1 MDVTKLALLA
11 HSINKVAILK
21 IDKYHYRCYFP
32 HMTKEEAK
40 NKLKNV
46 DFNLNDKK
54 ALSKISFFFRFPLGV
69 EPWTLYLK
77 VDCHTVSPW
86 GFLCMIEDDFY
97 AWFFTEK

>member
-54 ALSKISFFFRFPLGV
+54 
-69 EPWTLYLK
+69 
-77 VDCHTVSPW
+77 
-86 GFLCMIEDDFY
+86 GFV
-97 AWFFTEK
+97 

>member
-40 NKLKNV
+40 IKLKNV

-69 EPWTLYLK
+69 EP
-77 VDCHTVSPW
+77 
-86 GFLCMIEDDFY
+86 
-97 AWFFTEK
+97 

>member
-1 MDVTKLALLA
+1 MLFYHRISKSEGIDLEKNGSKKKKSEKCHFWFFTEKYFIFQQYLCDGCHEITLLA

-54 ALSKISFFFRFPLGV
+54 
-69 EPWTLYLK
+69 
-77 VDCHTVSPW
+77 
-86 GFLCMIEDDFY
+86 GFV
-97 AWFFTEK
+97 